1 MIFIEM
7 TQRVGNMLER
17 NSKYKSSLFVIDF
30 IIGFSWNSFDVTWVM
45 ELTKTQLRCK
55 QLVAILLLLNLSAL
69 NENSK
74 D

>member
-7 TQRVGNMLER
+7 TEKVGNMLER

-45 ELTKTQLRCK
+45 ELTKT
-55 QLVAILLLLNLSAL
+55 
-69 NENSK
+69 
-74 D
+74 